1 MSQTL
6 FRQLNDIQLQ
16 AQKLTNGNPEE
27 EELEAFSNYNNELK
41 NYLLQTTDDSEVK
54 QLIIEIPNL
63 LEIEE
68 ENSKPLILLI
78 ILGLVT
84 IGFSVVYLSY
94 IAGMRR
100 TRQIQT
106 NIHTI
111 RGKYA
116 SIEFL
121 MKATS

>member
-1 MSQTL
+1 MNQTL

-16 AQKLTNGNPEE
+16 AQKLTDGNPEE
-27 EELEAFSNYNNELK
+27 EELEAFSNYSNELK
-41 NYLLQTTDDSEVK
+41 NFLLETTEDETIR
-54 QLIIEIPNL
+54 QHIYEIPDVFD
-63 LEIEE
+63 IKEE
-68 ENSKPLILLI
+68 SSKPMIMLI

-84 IGFSVVYLSY
+84 VGFSVVYLSY
-94 IAGMRR
+94 VAGMRR

-121 MKATS
+121 IKANS